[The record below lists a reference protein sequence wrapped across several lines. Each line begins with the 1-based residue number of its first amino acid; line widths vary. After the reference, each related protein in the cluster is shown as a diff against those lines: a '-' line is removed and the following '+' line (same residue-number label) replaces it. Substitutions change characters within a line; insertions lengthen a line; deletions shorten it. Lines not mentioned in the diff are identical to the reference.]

1 MTESLSDPP
10 YVPLAIARTAPRCTS
25 TGTKTVTFD
34 IVGKLLNSGTI
45 TGYDANGIE
54 TDGNCTYDGTEHKF
68 AKVVAD
74 IKDGNMKL
82 VEGTD
87 YDLVY
92 VDNVYGKKGTKTV
105 GSKPVDVQRGAVLAI
120 AKGTYGGSL
129 NDSVNGVEKV
139 FKLTLPEIK
148 LLM

>member
-1 MTESLSDPP
+1 MIDAGDNFKLTYGENRSIGQGTVTLTPKNGNF
-10 YVPLAIARTAPRCTS
+10 

-74 IKDGNMKL
+74 IKDGNKKL

-92 VDNVYGKKGTKTV
+92 VDNVYGKKGTKTLV
-105 GSKPVDVQRGAVLAI
+105 V
-120 AKGTYGGSL
+120 SL
-129 NDSVNGVEKV
+129 
-139 FKLTLPEIK
+139 
-148 LLM
+148 